1 MEDYKVLYEK
11 FLNGDNESFD
21 KIMDLYAENLVYFIQ
36 RYVGSIDV
44 AEDIAQDVFVYI
56 LMNKEKYN
64 FKYSLKTYLYTIGKS
79 RAINYLKKEKRIL
92 PLNEEV
98 FYETDNDL
106 EECVFRNDKRKY
118 IRNVINKLS
127 KENQIII
134 YLADI
139 EGLKYKE
146 ISKILNKTMPQI
158 KMKIHR
164 ARKKVK
170 EIIVKEGKG
179 YHE

>member
-1 MEDYKVLYEK
+1 M
-11 FLNGDNESFD
+11 NGDNKSFD

-79 RAINYLKKEKRIL
+79 RAINYLKREKRIL
-92 PLNEEV
+92 HLNEDV
-98 FYETDNDL
+98 FYEIDDDL
-106 EECVFRNDKRKY
+106 EEYVFRNDKRKY

-146 ISKILNKTMPQI
+146 ISKILNKPMSQI

-164 ARKKVK
+164 ARKKAK

>member
-1 MEDYKVLYEK
+1 MEDYKVLYKE
-11 FLNGDNESFD
+11 FLNGDNKSFD

-79 RAINYLKKEKRIL
+79 RAINYLKREKRIL
-92 PLNEEV
+92 HLNEDV
-98 FYETDNDL
+98 FYEIDDDL
-106 EECVFRNDKRKY
+106 EEYVFRNDKRKY

-146 ISKILNKTMPQI
+146 ISKILNKPMSQI

-164 ARKKVK
+164 ARKKAK